1 MRTVI
6 VIALATF
13 CMPAFADTAA
23 GGAGDPVAGHTIS
36 IDDATKGVKGAG
48 TLTAKIDVE
57 QAGKNLGSF
66 TCELYE
72 KQAPKTVANFV
83 GLARGLRPWKDPK
96 SGEWVKRPLY
106 DGTVFHRVIPEFM
119 IQGGDPKGNG
129 TGDPGYE
136 FADEFAEGL
145 QMDKGG
151 ILAMANRGPGT
162 NGSQFFIT
170 EKATP
175 WLTGKHTIFGQCSP
189 LDLEMKIARVA
200 AGPRNMPT
208 DAVTIKKVTITRG
221 GAKKAGGGAKARA
234 AKEPKGEAKEGAGE
248 AKDKGATNE

>member
-1 MRTVI
+1 MRIAI
-6 VIALATF
+6 VVALAGLSA
-13 CMPAFADTAA
+13 PALAADPAAA
-23 GGAGDPVAGHTIS
+23 GGDPIASHTIS
-36 IDDATKGVKGAG
+36 LEDATKGLKGAG
-48 TLTAKIDVE
+48 PLVAKIDVE
-57 QAGKNLGSF
+57 QSGKTLGSF
-66 TCELYE
+66 SCELFD

-83 GLARGLRPWKDPK
+83 GLARGVRPWKDPK
-96 SGEWVKRPLY
+96 TGEWVKKPLY

-136 FADEFAEGL
+136 FGDEFADGL

-175 WLTGKHTIFGQCSP
+175 WLTGKHTIFGQCTP
-189 LDLEMKIARVA
+189 LDLEMKIARVPSGA
-200 AGPRNMPT
+200 RNAPN
-208 DAVTIKKVTITRG
+208 DPVTIKKVTITRG
-221 GAKKAGGGAKARA
+221 AVKKAPKAPKA
-234 AKEPKGEAKEGAGE
+234 AASE
-248 AKDKGATNE
+248 

>member
-1 MRTVI
+1 MRTVF
-6 VIALATF
+6 VAFALVAA
-13 CMPAFADTAA
+13 PAFADVTPTPAGADPLAA
-23 GGAGDPVAGHTIS
+23 HTIS
-36 IDDATKGVKGAG
+36 LEDAAKGLKGTG
-48 TLTAKIDVE
+48 PLTAKIEVE
-57 QAGKNLGSF
+57 QGGKALGTF
-66 TCELYE
+66 TCELFD

-96 SGEWVKRPLY
+96 TNEWVKKPMY

-136 FADEFAEGL
+136 FGDEISDQL

-151 ILAMANRGPGT
+151 ILAMANRGPNT

-175 WLTGKHTIFGQCSP
+175 WLNGKHTIFGQCAP
-189 LDLEMKIARVA
+189 LDLELKIARVPT
-200 AGPRNMPT
+200 GPRNMPT
-208 DAVTIKKVTITRG
+208 DPVTIKKISISH
-221 GAKKAGGGAKARA
+221 
-234 AKEPKGEAKEGAGE
+234 GAGH
-248 AKDKGATNE
+248 GATKSSRKKTAAAEDKDQ